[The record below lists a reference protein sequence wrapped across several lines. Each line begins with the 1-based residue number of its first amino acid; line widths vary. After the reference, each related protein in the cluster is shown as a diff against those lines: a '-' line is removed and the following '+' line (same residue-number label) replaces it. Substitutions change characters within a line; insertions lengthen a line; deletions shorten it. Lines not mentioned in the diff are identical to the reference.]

1 MCIGGTPKA
10 PAPPPPPP
18 EPPEAPKMV
27 DTAVQQARVDEK
39 RAARLA
45 AGRAGS
51 IKTGS
56 DLEAEDP
63 NTANR
68 SLLG

>member
-1 MCIGGTPKA
+1 MCMGGTPKA

-18 EPPEAPKMV
+18 PPPEAPKMV
-27 DTAVQQARVDEK
+27 DTAVQTARTDEK

-51 IKTGS
+51 ILTGS
-56 DLEAEDP
+56 DLETQDP
-63 NTANR
+63 NTAGR
-68 SLLG
+68 SLL

>member
-1 MCIGGTPKA
+1 MCMGGTPKA

-27 DTAVQQARVDEK
+27 DEKVQMARKDE
-39 RAARLA
+39 AGNARRA
-45 AGRAGS
+45 AGRSGT
-51 IKTGS
+51 IKTTS
-56 DLEAEDP
+56 DLETEQP
-63 NTANR
+63 NTAKR